1 MKYLVLSVSLF
12 ALAACT
18 SQAKLNSFA
27 DEPFVEAKVIDDPD
41 APVTVVELP
50 KPLPLPGQ
58 LKKLPGKKKGET
70 IEEIDDP
77 LMRVDDANAKAMKE
91 PVKAGYVNA
100 IQVYPYSTGALYRL
114 YAAVNQVSDV
124 ALQPGEKLVS
134 VSTGDTVRWI
144 VGDTTSGEGSLAQV
158 HILVKP
164 IAADLATNMVVT
176 TERRTYHLEL
186 QSTETTY
193 MSSLSWTYPADDL
206 IAIHK
211 KNEGL
216 TGTDA
221 IAVEGA
227 ETFDSSISAT
237 RSRARVRLHRHAS
250 LMTDPRSISSSRRHC
265 RKAKPRHCLCKAQAA
280 SQPSSTTGSRAT
292 LISSTACSRWRNC
305 VSVPNRKASSASSAP
320 MLCSPSAASS
330 SLTGERSDGRATTA
344 TRRHRASGQAKAS
357 APHQSQGP
365 DGWHG
370 TSVPCPVGCCSCG
383 T

>member
-1 MKYLVLSVSLF
+1 MDALKPILARVATGAALTRAQANEAFEIIF
-12 ALAACT
+12 AGAAT
-18 SQAKLNSFA
+18 PA
-27 DEPFVEAKVIDDPD
+27 
-41 APVTVVELP
+41 
-50 KPLPLPGQ
+50 Q
-58 LKKLPGKKKGET
+58 LGALLMGLRLRGET

-144 VGDTTSGEGSLAQV
+144 VGDTTSGEGALAQV

-186 QSTETTY
+186 QSTESTY

-211 KNEGL
+211 KNGGL
-216 TGTDA
+216 MGTDA

-227 ETFDSSISAT
+227 ETFDNLNFRYRIDGKGEFAP
-237 RSRARVRLHRHAS
+237 ARVFDDGAKVYIQFPSSLPQGEAPPLFVQGSGGKPALVNYRVKGNTYIVDRLFAVAELRLGAKPQS
-250 LMTDPRSISSSRRHC
+250 VIRIIRTDAVQPKRRFLFSSR
-265 RKAKPRHCLCKAQAA
+265 
-280 SQPSSTTGSRAT
+280 
-292 LISSTACSRWRNC
+292 
-305 VSVPNRKASSASSAP
+305 
-320 MLCSPSAASS
+320 
-330 SLTGERSDGRATTA
+330 GE
-344 TRRHRASGQAKAS
+344 K
-357 APHQSQGP
+357 
-365 DGWHG
+365 
-370 TSVPCPVGCCSCG
+370 
-383 T
+383 